1 MPMARNSPREE
12 AVEQRSPA
20 HEEYV
25 QFHAQ
30 LPEELYCKLVESLR
44 LLGYVKKRSDV
55 NLTEWL
61 RTKARETI
69 REAETRYPYTR
80 SS

>member
-1 MPMARNSPREE
+1 MLRDSPQQED
-12 AVEQRSPA
+12 AAEQRPPT
-20 HEEYV
+20 HESYV
-25 QFHAQ
+25 QIHAQ
-30 LPEELYCKLVESLR
+30 LPERLYARLVESLR
-44 LLGYVKKRSDV
+44 LLGYVKKRSEV

-69 REAETRYPYTR
+69 KEAETRYPYTR